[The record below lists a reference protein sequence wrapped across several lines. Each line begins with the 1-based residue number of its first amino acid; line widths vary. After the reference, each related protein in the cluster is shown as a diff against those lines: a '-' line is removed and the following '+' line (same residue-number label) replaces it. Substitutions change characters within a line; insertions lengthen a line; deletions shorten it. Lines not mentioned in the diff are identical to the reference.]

1 MPLMGVLGCR
11 DLVLPRELYSACAVG
26 VANHQGH
33 PVGPWGGRT
42 TALRKVTHVLKAI
55 GMPLREVAQ
64 QRVVHHPILGRGADR
79 LCQGRSV
86 EFAVEVTERAG
97 RSVVAAAGELDA
109 HAAPLLQAEVGPLSS
124 VPGGALVIDL
134 AEVSFIDSTGLGVLV
149 QALKHTREA
158 QGRLDVVVASPRVL
172 KVLGLTG
179 LDVVIPL
186 HATLD
191 EALQA

>member
-1 MPLMGVLGCR
+1 M
-11 DLVLPRELYSACAVG
+11 AKAVG
-26 VANHQGH
+26 
-33 PVGPWGGRT
+33 
-42 TALRKVTHVLKAI
+42 
-55 GMPLREVAQ
+55 MSLREVAQ
-64 QRVVHHPILGRGADR
+64 QRVVHRPILGRGPYG
-79 LCQGRSV
+79 LCQGRRV

-97 RSVVAAAGELDA
+97 RSVVSASGELDA
-109 HAAPLLQAEVGPLSS
+109 HAAPLLQAEVGPLAS
-124 VPGGALVIDL
+124 VPGGALIIDL
-134 AEVSFIDSTGLGVLV
+134 AEVSFIDSTGLGVLI

-186 HATLD
+186 HSTLD

>member
-1 MPLMGVLGCR
+1 MPKTIGV
-11 DLVLPRELYSACAVG
+11 
-26 VANHQGH
+26 
-33 PVGPWGGRT
+33 
-42 TALRKVTHVLKAI
+42 
-55 GMPLREVAQ
+55 PLREVAQ
-64 QRVVHHPILGRGADR
+64 QRVVHRPILGRGPDG
-79 LCQGRSV
+79 LCQGRGV

-97 RSVVAAAGELDA
+97 RSIVSAAGELDA

-134 AEVSFIDSTGLGVLV
+134 AEVPFIDSTGLGVLV

-186 HATLD
+186 HSTLD
-191 EALQA
+191 EALQS